1 MDKGLRTQ
9 EKARQQFGAVPLRTA
24 ADGSLEILL
33 ITTRTTGRWTIPKG
47 WPIKGLK
54 AHEAAAREALEE
66 AGAVGTIDRTPVGR
80 YLYWKRMD
88 GYFQLCE
95 VEAYLLKVES
105 QLDDWPERDQRRH
118 EWFKLKDAADLVEE
132 PGLKAVLR
140 SLDST

>member
-1 MDKGLRTQ
+1 MKKGRP
-9 EKARQQFGAVPLRTA
+9 ARGKTRLQLGAIPVRSA

-33 ITTRTTGRWTIPKG
+33 ITTRTTKRWTIPKG

-66 AGAVGTIDRTPVGR
+66 AGAVGKIHRKAVGR

-88 GYFQLCE
+88 DHFQLCKVKLFLLT
-95 VEAYLLKVES
+95 VETR
-105 QLDDWPERDQRRH
+105 LDTWLERDQRH
-118 EWFKLKDAADLVEE
+118 HHWFRQEDAVDLVEE

-140 SLDST
+140 SLKR